1 MKLFNFKKD
10 RPEILFAEDT
20 TPNIKY
26 YFKLLW
32 RKFTK
37 LMSINLLAIL
47 QFLPLIVGFFVY
59 FWAETKPTITSTM
72 FPVMQGIA
80 DIPLDGADVELA
92 VEPLNQLMLSVSSI
106 QYRIPHET
114 WTMFLVIV
122 GLFVLFVVSFGIL
135 NVGFTYLMR
144 EMINGNPVFIFS
156 DMKHAIKRNFKQ
168 GLLFGLI
175 DAALIIILIVDF
187 SYLNSLPS
195 GFFGDFMY
203 VGVIAIGLIYFV
215 MRFYSYMMLITFDM
229 KIRKIFKNAL
239 IFVML
244 GIKRNIMAILWIVAL
259 LVINFYVFVLFQPL
273 GIILPILY
281 MPAVPMFTTAY
292 AAYPVIKKYMID
304 PVPQESENE

>member
-1 MKLFNFKKD
+1 MKLFNFKKN
-10 RPEILFAEDT
+10 RPEILEEEDT
-20 TPNIKY
+20 TPNIRY

-37 LMSINLLAIL
+37 LLSINLLAIL
-47 QFLPLIVGFFVY
+47 QYLPLIVGFFVY
-59 FWAETKPTITSTM
+59 FWAETKPTITSAM

-80 DIPLDGADVELA
+80 DIPAEGLEAGLTID
-92 VEPLNQLMLSVSSI
+92 PLNQLMLSLSSI

-114 WTMFLVIV
+114 WGMFFIII
-122 GLFVLFVVSFGIL
+122 GLFVLFVALFGVL

-156 DMKHAIKRNFKQ
+156 DMKYAIKRNFKQ
-168 GLLFGLI
+168 GFLFGLI
-175 DAALIIILIVDF
+175 DALLIIILIVDF
-187 SYLNSLPS
+187 TYLNSLPS

-203 VGVIAIGLIYFV
+203 VGVIAIGVIYFI
-215 MRFYSYMMLITFDM
+215 MRFYMYMMLITFDM

-239 IFVML
+239 IFVTL
-244 GIKRNIMAILWIVAL
+244 GIKRNIMAILWTIVL
-259 LVINFYVFVLFQPL
+259 LVINIYVFVIFQPL

-281 MPAVPMFTTAY
+281 MPAIPMFTTAY

-304 PVPQESENE
+304 PVPQENEDE

>member
-10 RPEILFAEDT
+10 RPEILEEEDT
-20 TPNIKY
+20 TPNIRY

-37 LMSINLLAIL
+37 LLSINLLAIL
-47 QFLPLIVGFFVY
+47 QIVPLIAIYFVK
-59 FWAETKPTITSTM
+59 TSQDKPTITSTL
-72 FPVMQGIA
+72 FPVIQGIA
-80 DIPLDGADVELA
+80 DIPIPVEEIDVG
-92 VEPLNQLMLSVSSI
+92 PLNQLMLSLSSI

-114 WTMFLVIV
+114 WGMFFIII
-122 GLFVLFVVSFGIL
+122 GLFVLFVALFGVL

-156 DMKHAIKRNFKQ
+156 DMKYAIKRNFKQ
-168 GLLFGLI
+168 GFLFGLI
-175 DAALIIILIVDF
+175 DALLIIVLVVDF
-187 SYLNSLPS
+187 TYLNSLPS

-203 VGVIAIGLIYFV
+203 VGIIAIGLIYFI
-215 MRFYSYMMLITFDM
+215 MRFYMYMMLITFDM

-244 GIKRNIMAILWIVAL
+244 GIKRNIMAILWTVFL
-259 LVINFYVFVLFQPL
+259 LVINFCVLIIYTPL

-281 MPAVPMFTTAY
+281 MPAIPMFTTAY
-292 AAYPVIKKYMID
+292 AEYPVIKKYMID
-304 PVPQESENE
+304 PVPQENEDE